1 MSEYLRC
8 NDVVMTGIYSTA
20 VIHLPAVLSGADL
33 RLESVVSERN
43 KEGSPI
49 SAPRSSPTD
58 DRASPAVAG
67 FNPDMLQ
74 QAEAL
79 KR

>member
-1 MSEYLRC
+1 MMGNISLNIIWSYMPFNFNSDLSC
-8 NDVVMTGIYSTA
+8 TAGGIMR
-20 VIHLPAVLSGADL
+20 V
-33 RLESVVSERN
+33 ESVVSERT
-43 KEGSPI
+43 KETSPI

-58 DRASPAVAG
+58 ELEGHSPAG